1 MKKTLIWSL
10 TVLLVF
16 AIALPVFG
24 CATTAE
30 TTAAETTAVVTEAET
45 SAAVTE
51 AETTAAE
58 TKEDTGL
65 KTIGMAM
72 LSSSIQVMVSWM
84 AELNKI
90 DQDYN
95 TRSIWKS
102 CDTDINKQFT
112 DIDNLLAMGVDG
124 MIIDP
129 TDFKAI
135 APAVQKVVDAKVP
148 VVISNATVDVPG
160 AVSAVID
167 EQRASE
173 EMGEVIAASIN
184 YKGLVCLIQGQIGNF
199 ANDNRTTGFKK
210 AMDKY
215 PDIEVIMAPTDWNAV
230 KAVEVT
236 ENWLATYPK
245 IDAIWGLDDSIVVP
259 ILETL
264 KTKNRT
270 EMKVFGLG
278 SGVEGS
284 FPALENGQL
293 WANSAYGIQRIAW
306 WEARTLY
313 EVMNGRTEN
322 SSFDVAVVMTKENYD
337 LCLQNGLSK
346 DIKVLDI
353 EGAKAALADPKGE
366 FGIATVD
373 PKYK

>member
-1 MKKTLIWSL
+1 
-10 TVLLVF
+10 LVINGIAGF